1 MAHLILDKIH
11 PVLANRRPF
20 AVFFSFAERSSRGGS
35 VMKILIADKFS
46 EDHVDQLKKL
56 GCDVT
61 YNPSVKAEELPQLI
75 APYKVLVVRSKQVT
89 ADTIQAGDQLAVIL
103 RAGAGV
109 NTIDVKTA
117 SARGVYVTNCPGKN
131 SIAVAELA
139 FALLLSIDRRIPD
152 NVAALRAHKWNKKE
166 FSKADGVF
174 GKTIGVIG
182 IGQIG
187 REVIKR
193 AQAFGLHVIAW
204 SRSFNLQ
211 KARELDVEYSHDL
224 DSVFRRADIIS
235 LHVALK
241 ADTKKLVNADRLAM
255 MKPNA
260 ILINTARG
268 EVVDQAA
275 LRAAL
280 EGKKIR
286 AGVDVFDP
294 EPAEATADFADP
306 ILDLPNFYG
315 THHIGASTE
324 QAQEAIAEEAIRII
338 KTFVKTGVV
347 LNCVNLA
354 TRTPA
359 KWQLIVRHY
368 DRVGVL
374 AYVMDQI
381 RRANTNI
388 EEVQNIIFDGAAAA
402 CCRIQLNTEPK
413 PELLAAIRTGNPDI
427 ISVES
432 LKIGE

>member
-1 MAHLILDKIH
+1 
-11 PVLANRRPF
+11 
-20 AVFFSFAERSSRGGS
+20 
-35 VMKILIADKFS
+35 MKILIADKFS
-46 EDHVDQLKKL
+46 EGHIDQLKKL

-61 YNPSVKAEELPQLI
+61 YNASVKAEELPKLI
-75 APYKVLVVRSKQVT
+75 APFKVLVVRSKQVT
-89 ADTIQAGDQLAVIL
+89 ADTIKAGDQLAVIL

-139 FALLLSIDRRIPD
+139 FALLLSIDRRLPD

-174 GKTIGVIG
+174 GKTLGVIG

-193 AQAFGLHVIAW
+193 AQVFGLRVIAW
-204 SRSFNLQ
+204 SRSLNLQ
-211 KARELDVEYSHDL
+211 KARDLGIEYCPDL

-241 ADTKKLVNADRLAM
+241 PDTKKLVNAARLAM

-294 EPAEATADFADP
+294 EPAEGTADFADP

-338 KTFVKTGVV
+338 QTFVKTGVV

-381 RRANTNI
+381 RRANINI
-388 EEVQNIIFDGAAAA
+388 EEVENIIFDGAAAA
-402 CCRIQLNTEPK
+402 CCRIQLNTEPEEK
-413 PELLAAIRTGNPDI
+413 LLTTIKTGNPDI
-427 ISVES
+427 IGVDS
-432 LKIGE
+432 LRIGD

>member
-1 MAHLILDKIH
+1 
-11 PVLANRRPF
+11 
-20 AVFFSFAERSSRGGS
+20 
-35 VMKILIADKFS
+35 MKILIADKFS
-46 EDHVDQLKKL
+46 KNHLDRLKNL

-61 YNPSVKAEELPQLI
+61 YNASVKADEIPKLI
-75 APYKVLVVRSKQVT
+75 GSSKVLVVRSKQVA

-109 NTIDVKTA
+109 NTIDVKAA

-131 SIAVAELA
+131 SVAVAELA
-139 FALLLSIDRRIPD
+139 FALLLAIDRRIPD
-152 NVAALRAHKWNKKE
+152 NVTALRAHKWNKKE
-166 FSKADGVF
+166 FSKADGIH
-174 GKTIGVIG
+174 GKTLGIVG
-182 IGQIG
+182 IGQVG
-187 REVIKR
+187 REVVKR
-193 AQAFGLHVIAW
+193 AHAFGLHVMAW
-204 SRSFNLQ
+204 SRSLNLQ
-211 KARELDVEYSHDL
+211 KARDLNVEYCPDL
-224 DSVFRRADIIS
+224 DTVFRRADIIS

-241 ADTKKLVNADRLAM
+241 PDTKKLVSADRIAM

-268 EVVDQAA
+268 EVVDQVA

-280 EGKKIR
+280 EAKRIH
-286 AGVDVFDP
+286 AGLDVFDP

-306 ILDLPNFYG
+306 ILDQPNLYG

-324 QAQEAIAEEAIRII
+324 QAQEAIAEEALRVIETYI
-338 KTFVKTGVV
+338 KTGVV

-359 KWQLIVRHY
+359 KWQIIVRHY

-374 AYVMDQI
+374 AHVMDQI

-388 EEVQNIIFDGAAAA
+388 EEVQNIIFDGALAA
-402 CCRIQLNTEPK
+402 CCRIHLDTEPGEK
-413 PELLAAIRTGNPDI
+413 LLAAIKTGNPDI

-432 LKIGE
+432 LRIGE

>member
-1 MAHLILDKIH
+1 
-11 PVLANRRPF
+11 
-20 AVFFSFAERSSRGGS
+20 
-35 VMKILIADKFS
+35 MKILIADKFS
-46 EDHVDQLKKL
+46 ENHLDRLKKL

-61 YNPSVKAEELPQLI
+61 YKAAIKAEELPKLI

-89 ADTIQAGDQLAVIL
+89 ADTIKAGDQLAVIL

-117 SARGVYVTNCPGKN
+117 STRGVYVTNCPGKN
-131 SIAVAELA
+131 SIAVAELV

-152 NVAALRAHKWNKKE
+152 SVAALRAHKWNKKE

-174 GKTIGVIG
+174 GKTLGIVGV
-182 IGQIG
+182 GQIG

-193 AQAFGLHVIAW
+193 AHAFGLHVMAW
-204 SRSFNLQ
+204 SRSLNLHQ
-211 KARELDVEYSHDL
+211 ARELDVEYCPDL
-224 DSVFRRADIIS
+224 DTLFRRADIIS

-241 ADTKKLVNADRLAM
+241 HDTKKLVNADRLAM

-286 AGVDVFDP
+286 AGLDVFDP

-306 ILDLPNFYG
+306 ILDLPTLYG
-315 THHIGASTE
+315 THHVGASTD

-338 KTFVKTGVV
+338 ETYVKTGVV

-402 CCRIQLNTEPK
+402 CCRIQLNAEPS
-413 PELLAAIRTGNPDI
+413 EQLLTAIKTGNPDI
-427 ISVES
+427 IGVES

>member
-1 MAHLILDKIH
+1 
-11 PVLANRRPF
+11 
-20 AVFFSFAERSSRGGS
+20 
-35 VMKILIADKFS
+35 MKILIADKFS
-46 EDHVDQLKKL
+46 ESHLDRLKKL
-56 GCDVT
+56 GCNVT
-61 YNPSVKAEELPQLI
+61 YNPSVKAEELPKLI
-75 APYKVLVVRSKQVT
+75 GSSKVLVVRSKQVS
-89 ADTIQAGDQLAVIL
+89 ADTIKAGDQLAVIL

-117 SARGVYVTNCPGKN
+117 SSRGVYVTNCPGKN
-131 SIAVAELA
+131 SVAVAELA
-139 FALLLSIDRRIPD
+139 FALLLAIDRRIPD
-152 NVAALRAHKWNKKE
+152 NVAALRSHKWNKKE
-166 FSKADGVF
+166 FSKADGVH
-174 GKTIGVIG
+174 GKTLGIVGV
-182 IGQIG
+182 GQIG

-193 AQAFGLHVIAW
+193 ARAFGLHVIAW
-204 SRSFNLQ
+204 SRSMNLQ
-211 KARELDVEYSHDL
+211 KARDLDVEYCPDL
-224 DSVFRRADIIS
+224 DTVFRRADIIS

-241 ADTKKLVNADRLAM
+241 PDTKKLVTADRIAM

-268 EVVDQAA
+268 EVVDQTA

-280 EGKKIR
+280 ESKRIR
-286 AGVDVFDP
+286 AGLDVFDP
-294 EPAEATADFADP
+294 EPADATADFADP

-338 KTFVKTGVV
+338 ETFIKTGVV

-359 KWQLIVRHY
+359 KWQLTVRHY

-374 AYVMDQI
+374 AFVMDQI

-388 EEVQNIIFDGAAAA
+388 EEVQNIIFDGATAA
-402 CCRIQLNTEPK
+402 CCRIQLDTEPADK
-413 PELLAAIRTGNPDI
+413 LLASIKDGNPDI

-432 LKIGE
+432 LRIGE

>member
-1 MAHLILDKIH
+1 M
-11 PVLANRRPF
+11 
-20 AVFFSFAERSSRGGS
+20 
-35 VMKILIADKFS
+35 
-46 EDHVDQLKKL
+46 
-56 GCDVT
+56 
-61 YNPSVKAEELPQLI
+61 
-75 APYKVLVVRSKQVT
+75 
-89 ADTIQAGDQLAVIL
+89 
-103 RAGAGV
+103 
-109 NTIDVKTA
+109 
-117 SARGVYVTNCPGKN
+117 
-131 SIAVAELA
+131 AELA

-174 GKTIGVIG
+174 GKTLGVIG

-268 EVVDQAA
+268 EVVDQVALQAA
-275 LRAAL
+275 LK
-280 EGKKIR
+280 GKKIR

-294 EPAEATADFADP
+294 EPADATADFADP

-402 CCRIQLNTEPK
+402 CCRIQLDVEPK
-413 PELLAAIRTGNPDI
+413 PELLSALRTGNPDI

>member
-1 MAHLILDKIH
+1 
-11 PVLANRRPF
+11 
-20 AVFFSFAERSSRGGS
+20 
-35 VMKILIADKFS
+35 MKILIADKFS

-61 YNPSVKAEELPQLI
+61 YNASVKAEELPKLI

-89 ADTIQAGDQLAVIL
+89 TDTIQSGDQLAVIL

-131 SIAVAELA
+131 SVAVAELA

-174 GKTIGVIG
+174 GKTLGVIG

-268 EVVDQAA
+268 EVVDQVALQAA
-275 LRAAL
+275 LK
-280 EGKKIR
+280 GKKIR

-294 EPAEATADFADP
+294 EPADATADFADP

-402 CCRIQLNTEPK
+402 CCRIQLDVEPK
-413 PELLAAIRTGNPDI
+413 PELLSALRTGNPDI